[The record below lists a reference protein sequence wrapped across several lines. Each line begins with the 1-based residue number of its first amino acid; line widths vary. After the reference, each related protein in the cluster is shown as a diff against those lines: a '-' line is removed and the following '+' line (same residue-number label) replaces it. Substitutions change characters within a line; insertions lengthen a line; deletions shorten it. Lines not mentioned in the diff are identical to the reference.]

1 MLDLPRDGS
10 RFLCASAFVA
20 ATLIAAVGHARV
32 PVAPEARALQA
43 RLSRCWDQAEAE
55 AEAPAIVRYE
65 VVVEV
70 RGARARSVTVEGPDL
85 AQLRPCLRAALRRH
99 AWPDRAHRVAFP
111 LVFTRRTN
119 R

>member
-1 MLDLPRDGS
+1 MLDLPRDAS

-55 AEAPAIVRYE
+55 APAVVRYG

-70 RGARARSVTVEGPDL
+70 RGARARSVTVEGPAL
-85 AQLRPCLRAALRRH
+85 GQLRPCLRAALRRH

>member
-1 MLDLPRDGS
+1 MLDLPRDAS

-43 RLSRCWDQAEAE
+43 GLSRCWDQAEP
-55 AEAPAIVRYE
+55 EAPAVVRYE

-99 AWPDRAHRVAFP
+99 AWPGGAHRVAFP
-111 LVFTRRTN
+111 LVFARRTN
-119 R
+119 P